1 MNNDELLKQNEID
14 IITSKKNKIEE
25 FNKEKKNKFKKYS
38 GKANINK
45 INLNLFNNIPLNNS
59 KESYISTNNIQI
71 PKINQKI
78 NKVKEINKI
87 SFSKFF
93 QSKNFPLKL
102 GSRNNKYLSPNLSKN
117 NIYELD
123 FKKTFTPRSESKL
136 ILRSIDIELN
146 NLINKKNKNKIINL
160 KTVKSDLIPNLK
172 ANFIDTFKKEEF
184 NKNNET
190 ELKNDNS
197 KRNHIKKY
205 IKKNKSEKKFVNIY
219 RNIIY
224 LNQKNSL
231 ISSGNFINLNQ
242 NEEDSL
248 TNQINQKENL
258 SKLKKAKTEKT
269 LSKKFN
275 NSYIENLELKKKFPD
290 INKKIQKLNLN
301 LKATYDEDNI
311 FEYEK
316 NVDNYIAEKKF
327 KSSLNSF
334 KNKNLKIEINK
345 NNDINDFRL
354 KNNFISKTFRN
365 LEIDNISDNNS
376 NEIVNKDEEIKKNNQ
391 IISQRFNKKF
401 SIFNPNKKRK
411 SIIEGYLLNYNNKSE
426 KSLNNILKLNKQ
438 NKYIP
443 NSTNNLNEEKA
454 INTNS
459 NKIISSEKQNDKNNQ
474 NKIKNIDLF
483 KSNSNEKEKNNEYI
497 NLKENMKK
505 QNVLINNNLN
515 NMNIIYEEK
524 NSEMIKDIPETKSS
538 YVQFTKNKIVGNK
551 FKNKDIIKYFDISKK
566 SEKLINNNNNA
577 IIKNKENNN
586 INLNNLEKNK
596 YTTFNMNQI
605 SSSNNLNKKTAKKK
619 SSKNY
624 GKYNTN
630 NNNNYK
636 LNQKVHIIK
645 NNTKQNLTNEKK
657 LIKENKKEEEKNESK
672 SESKNFINNKKEQ
685 NISSNNE
692 VSIIELSFLNDK
704 NMNSKEK
711 LILIKEYKEK
721 SMFNLHSIVKNIL
734 EIKIDLQ
741 LNIETLTKFLLI
753 DNYKKY
759 FNILKTLIEKE
770 RNLSGIAQNVKIK
783 DEDIIKYIYRM
794 FSDEFSAYFIKSQK
808 PINIYGNIN
817 DFSSNLSKLVEESNS
832 NSNLLSH
839 RRYLSMHESRRKV
852 KKLTSN
858 LSSSKLIIENETR
871 NSNFKK
877 SMKRLDN
884 VKTIKEFL
892 KDNDIE
898 EENKKKIFLSQKLN
912 LTNELKYQ
920 IKITHDE
927 EGKGKLQNIL
937 NQIEAMKSDDI
948 KEDVKLIHEKYD
960 NFRKEVKKLIK
971 DREREERINSFL
983 DDLIYYRRNIS
994 ELKKLLNK
1002 FISIKDY
1009 II

>member
-25 FNKEKKNKFKKYS
+25 LNKEKKNKFKKYS

-146 NLINKKNKNKIINL
+146 NLRNKKNKNKIINL
-160 KTVKSDLIPNLK
+160 KTVKSELIPNLK
-172 ANFIDTFKKEEF
+172 TNFIDTFKKEEF
-184 NKNNET
+184 NKSNET
-190 ELKNDNS
+190 ELKNDNQ

-231 ISSGNFINLNQ
+231 ISNGNFINLNQ

-301 LKATYDEDNI
+301 LKATYDEDDI
-311 FEYEK
+311 FEYET
-316 NVDNYIAEKKF
+316 NADNYIAKK
-327 KSSLNSF
+327 KYISSLNSF

-376 NEIVNKDEEIKKNNQ
+376 NEIVNKDEEIKKNNK

-454 INTNS
+454 ININS
-459 NKIISSEKQNDKNNQ
+459 NKIISSKKQNDKNNQ

-685 NISSNNE
+685 NISYNE
-692 VSIIELSFLNDK
+692 VSIKELSFLNDK

-877 SMKRLDN
+877 SMKRADN
-884 VKTIKEFL
+884 IKTIKEFL

-937 NQIEAMKSDDI
+937 SQIEAMKSDDI

-983 DDLIYYRRNIS
+983 DDLIYYRSNIS